1 MKYQNEEDR
10 TMRGPNVNPSIDN
23 SKEELY
29 IMSQW
34 AMKEDFGRGQ
44 ELFKHLKNLVKRSET
59 MLRYIYFNH
68 EGFPFDKNVTPNL
81 LRKVEKYENQV
92 KFRTPSIAGLTNSN
106 VTENVLHSK
115 MMISDNQ
122 NIYLGSA
129 NLGGRCTTRTK
140 ELGIL
145 ITNCP
150 ALARVNKQQYLF
162 VLIFFEKIFSI
173 IFILG
178 CLQTMDFILEFIW
191 NQILT

>member
-68 EGFPFDKNVTPNL
+68 EGFPFDKNVTPNS
-81 LRKVEKYENQV
+81 LRKLEKYENQV

-150 ALARVNKQQYLF
+150 ALARVKQTLF

>member
-1 MKYQNEEDR
+1 MYY
-10 TMRGPNVNPSIDN
+10 SLLDN

-178 CLQTMDFILEFIW
+178 CLQTMDFVLEFIW

>member
-1 MKYQNEEDR
+1 MYY
-10 TMRGPNVNPSIDN
+10 SLLDN

-68 EGFPFDKNVTPNL
+68 EGFPFDKNVTPNS
-81 LRKVEKYENQV
+81 LRKLEKYENQV
-92 KFRTPSIAGLTNSN
+92 KFRTPSISGLTNSN

-150 ALARVNKQQYLF
+150 ALARVNKQQYFF

-191 NQILT
+191 YQILT

>member
-1 MKYQNEEDR
+1 
-10 TMRGPNVNPSIDN
+10 
-23 SKEELY
+23 
-29 IMSQW
+29 MSQW

-68 EGFPFDKNVTPNL
+68 EGFKFDKNVTPNS
-81 LRKVEKYENQV
+81 LRKIEKYENQV